1 MEFVTKQ
8 PFVNSTTKVVSVTIG
23 AKEVDGNYIAWI
35 EKVCSIAEAEQKS
48 LELWTEA
55 ELTTLCNDT
64 ATADGWQALLDAQI
78 ADQKDEPVASVFP
91 F

>member
-23 AKEVDGNYIAWI
+23 AKEVDGNYTAWI
-35 EKVCSIAEAEQKS
+35 EKVCPIDEAEQKS

-55 ELTTLCNDT
+55 ELTTLCDDT
-64 ATADGWQALLDAQI
+64 ATAEDWQVKLDADI
-78 ADQKDEPVASVFP
+78 AVQKDNPIATVFP

>member
-23 AKEVDGNYIAWI
+23 AKEVDGDFTAWI
-35 EKVCSIAEAEQKS
+35 EKSVDIAEAGQKS
-48 LELWTEA
+48 LELWTDA
-55 ELTTLCNDT
+55 ELTTLCNKT
-64 ATADGWQALLDAQI
+64 ATAEDWQVKLDADI
-78 ADQKDEPVASVFP
+78 AAQKLNPVATVFP

>member
-1 MEFVTKQ
+1 MEFVTKR

-23 AKEVDGNYIAWI
+23 AKEVDGEYSAAI
-35 EKVCSIAEAEQKS
+35 EKSVDIAAAEQKS
-48 LELWTEA
+48 LGEWTEA

-64 ATADGWQALLDAQI
+64 ATADGWQAILDGDI
-78 ADQKDEPVASVFP
+78 AAQKDEPVASVFP

>member
-64 ATADGWQALLDAQI
+64 ATAEDWQAKLDADI
-78 ADQKDEPVASVFP
+78 AVQKDNPVATVLP

>member
-1 MEFVTKQ
+1 MEFVTKR

-23 AKEVDGNYIAWI
+23 AKEVDGEYSAAI
-35 EKVCSIAEAEQKS
+35 EKSVDIAAAEQKS
-48 LELWTEA
+48 LGEWTEA

-78 ADQKDEPVASVFP
+78 ADQKDEPVASDFT

>member
-1 MEFVTKQ
+1 MEFVTKR

-23 AKEVDGNYIAWI
+23 AKEVDGEYSAAI
-35 EKVCSIAEAEQKS
+35 EKSVDIAAAEQKS
-48 LELWTEA
+48 LGEWTEA

-64 ATADGWQALLDAQI
+64 ATAEDWQAKLDADI
-78 ADQKDEPVASVFP
+78 AVQKDNPVATVFP